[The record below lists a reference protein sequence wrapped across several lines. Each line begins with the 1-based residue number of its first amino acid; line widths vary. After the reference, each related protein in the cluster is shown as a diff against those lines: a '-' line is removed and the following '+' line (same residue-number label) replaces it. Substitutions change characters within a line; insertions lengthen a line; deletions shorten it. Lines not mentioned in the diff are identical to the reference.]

1 MESVIQIIAYLEDGY
16 TLKNHETY
24 IKSGK
29 LYFILCEIETAADNL
44 CKLTVVWVLNDLC
57 REVYRTTI

>member
-1 MESVIQIIAYLEDGY
+1 MESVIQIIAYLEDGD
-16 TLKNHETY
+16 TSKNHETY

-29 LYFILCEIETAADNL
+29 LCLILCEIETAADNL

-57 REVYRTTI
+57 HGVYGNTI